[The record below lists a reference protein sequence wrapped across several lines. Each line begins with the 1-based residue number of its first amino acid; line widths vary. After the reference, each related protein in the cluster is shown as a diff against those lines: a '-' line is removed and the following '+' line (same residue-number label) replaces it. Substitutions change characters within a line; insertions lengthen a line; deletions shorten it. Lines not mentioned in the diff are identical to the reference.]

1 LSKIGVTS
9 RDRLR
14 GCYGLA
20 PGPVKAHEPGRML
33 GLAGDDL
40 RAAMGL
46 DVTGGFVFNAIHNL
60 PAGAPVENIVA
71 MLGAM
76 QEFNGVSHVRSGKAE

>member
-20 PGPVKAHEPGRML
+20 PGPVKAHEPGWML
-33 GLAGDDL
+33 GL
-40 RAAMGL
+40 
-46 DVTGGFVFNAIHNL
+46 
-60 PAGAPVENIVA
+60 VENIVA
-71 MLGAM
+71 MPGAVH
-76 QEFNGVSHVRSGKAE
+76 EFNGVSHVRSGKAE